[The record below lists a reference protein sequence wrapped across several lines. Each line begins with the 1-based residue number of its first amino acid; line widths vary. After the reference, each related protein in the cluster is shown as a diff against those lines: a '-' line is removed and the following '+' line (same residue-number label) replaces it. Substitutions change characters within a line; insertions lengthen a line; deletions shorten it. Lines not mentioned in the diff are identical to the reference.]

1 MTPSRQKI
9 HRTATAASL
18 LVVLSGCA
26 SLPPPTAEIGAANAA
41 VTIATTPDGQRYAA
55 NELAAAHNDLA
66 AAQAAMAKD
75 DYDRARLLAA
85 AALADADLARA
96 KGRALAAQS
105 AVAAKTEDNAT
116 LRRRLLD
123 QEPLK

>member
-1 MTPSRQKI
+1 MTPSRPKI

-41 VTIATTPDGQRYAA
+41 VTIASTPDGQRYAA
-55 NELAAAHNDLA
+55 DELAAAHNDLA
-66 AAQAAMAKD
+66 AAQAAIAKD
-75 DYDRARLLAA
+75 DYDRARQLAA

-105 AVAAKTEDNAT
+105 AVAAKTEENAT
-116 LRRRLLD
+116 LRRQLLD
-123 QEPLK
+123 QETLK

>member
-1 MTPSRQKI
+1 M
-9 HRTATAASL
+9 
-18 LVVLSGCA
+18 
-26 SLPPPTAEIGAANAA
+26 PPPTAEVGAADAA
-41 VTIATTPDGQRYAA
+41 ISVAATPDGQRYAA
-55 NELAAAHNDLA
+55 EELAAAHNELT
-66 AAQAAMAKD
+66 AAQAAMSRQ
-75 DYDRARLLAA
+75 DYDRAEQLAA
-85 AALADADLARA
+85 AALADAELAHA

>member
-9 HRTATAASL
+9 HRTATAAGL

-26 SLPPPTAEIGAANAA
+26 SLPPPTAEIAGADAA
-41 VTIATTPDGQRYAA
+41 IRVASTPDSQRYAA
-55 NELAAAHNDLA
+55 SELASAHNDLA
-66 AAQAAMAKD
+66 AAQAAMAKS
-75 DYDRARLLAA
+75 DYDRARMLVA

-105 AVAAKTEDNAT
+105 AVADKTEDNAT
-116 LRRRLLD
+116 LRRRLLE

>member
-1 MTPSRQKI
+1 MTPSRRKI
-9 HRTATAASL
+9 HRTATAACL
-18 LVVLSGCA
+18 LVVVSGCA

-41 VTIATTPDGQRYAA
+41 ITIASTPDGQRYAGD
-55 NELAAAHNDLA
+55 ELAAARNDLA
-66 AAQAAMAKD
+66 AAQVAMAKE
-75 DYDRARLLAA
+75 DYDRVRMLVAA
-85 AALADADLARA
+85 AMADADLARA

-105 AVAAKTEDNAT
+105 AVADKTEDNAT

>member
-26 SLPPPTAEIGAANAA
+26 SLPPPTAEIAAADAA
-41 VTIATTPDGQRYAA
+41 VNVASTTDGQRYAA
-55 NELAAAHNDLA
+55 DELVAAHNDLA

-75 DYDRARLLAA
+75 DYDRARLLVA

-96 KGRALAAQS
+96 KGRALAAQA

-116 LRRRLLD
+116 LRRQLLD
-123 QEPLK
+123 QEPLR

>member
-1 MTPSRQKI
+1 M
-9 HRTATAASL
+9 
-18 LVVLSGCA
+18 SGCA
-26 SLPPPTAEIGAANAA
+26 SLPPPTAEIAAADRA
-41 VTIATTPDGQRYAA
+41 IKIASTPDSQRYAA
-55 NELAAAHNDLA
+55 TELAAAHNDLA

-75 DYDRARLLAA
+75 DYDRARMLVAA
-85 AALADADLARA
+85 VMADADLASA

>member
-1 MTPSRQKI
+1 MTPSRLKI

-18 LVVLSGCA
+18 LAVLPGCA
-26 SLPPPTAEIGAANAA
+26 SLPPPTAEIAAADA
-41 VTIATTPDGQRYAA
+41 VIKVASTPDGQRYAA
-55 NELAAAHNDLA
+55 NELASAHNDLA

-75 DYDRARLLAA
+75 DYDRARLLVAA
-85 AALADADLARA
+85 AIADADLARA

-105 AVAAKTEDNAT
+105 AVADKTEDNAT